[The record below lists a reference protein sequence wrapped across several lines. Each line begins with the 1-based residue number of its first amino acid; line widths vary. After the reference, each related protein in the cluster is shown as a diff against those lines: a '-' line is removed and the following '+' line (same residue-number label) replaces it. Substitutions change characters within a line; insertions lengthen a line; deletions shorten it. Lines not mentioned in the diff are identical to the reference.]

1 MAFNPECVETIAFD
15 SYGTIV
21 DTTTVQEPLA
31 DYVED
36 PKLVAK
42 LWRERSLM
50 YAMVA
55 NEIEEYDS
63 FYGMNR
69 TALRYALD
77 FVGAD
82 VDEDDREAILSTYH
96 DLDVFDDAVPGMER
110 LRDMGYDLYVL
121 SNGNYE
127 MLDSLVE
134 RLDIDDLIEGAISVD
149 DVETFKPAAEPYR
162 YAADEIGTPIEE
174 IAFVAAGWWD
184 VPGAIHAG
192 MQSVWINRQNTIW
205 GPYETE
211 PDLTIDT
218 FDELADELEE
228 AN

>member
-1 MAFNPECVETIAFD
+1 MAFDPERVETIAFD

-31 DYVED
+31 DYVEE
-36 PKLVAK
+36 PELVAK

-55 NEIEEYDS
+55 NAIEEYDS

-82 VDEDDREAILSTYH
+82 ADEDDREAILSTYH
-96 DLDVFDDAVPGMER
+96 ELDVFDDAVPGMER
-110 LRDMGYDLYVL
+110 LRDMGYDLYVV

-127 MLDSLVE
+127 MLDSLIE
-134 RLDIDDLIEGAISVD
+134 GTGLDELIDGAISVD
-149 DVETFKPAAEPYR
+149 DVETFKPTAEPYR
-162 YAADEIGTPIEE
+162 HAADEIGTPIEE

-192 MQSVWINRQNTIW
+192 MQGVWINRQDTIW

-218 FDELADELEE
+218 FDDLADELEE